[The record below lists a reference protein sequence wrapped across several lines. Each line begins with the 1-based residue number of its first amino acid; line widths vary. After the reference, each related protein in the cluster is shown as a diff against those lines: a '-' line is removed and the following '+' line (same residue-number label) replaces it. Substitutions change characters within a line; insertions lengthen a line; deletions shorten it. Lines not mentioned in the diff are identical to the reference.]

1 MKNEIKDKIARKLY
15 SLFVVNRRAIAIQ
28 LADGNYITKYTNVLE
43 NDIYSMLDYRKS
55 IGTYQQLY
63 RSP

>member
-28 LADGNYITKYTNVLE
+28 LADGNYITKYTKN
-43 NDIYSMLDYRKS
+43 
-55 IGTYQQLY
+55 QL
-63 RSP
+63 